1 MEISMPESVYKT
13 VEIIGTSTQS
23 WEDAARA
30 AVERA
35 SQSLR
40 DLRVAEVLETDV
52 VIEKGKVQA
61 FRTKLSISFKLEGG
75 GSL

>member
-1 MEISMPESVYKT
+1 MPGSVYKT

-23 WEDAARA
+23 WDDAARV

-40 DLRVAEVLETDV
+40 DLRVAEVVATDLL
-52 VIEKGKVQA
+52 IEEGKVQA
-61 FRTKLSISFKLEGG
+61 FRTKLSISFKLEGADG
-75 GSL
+75 L